1 LFVTVVQ
8 KLAAVVTSARA
19 TMSYFQ
25 SARSVVSSICRPIR
39 SEIRARQG
47 GDVNVVTFRR
57 VGRAAA
63 VACASGALFFGLAGA
78 SVAAPAV
85 APAKHTPAANTVQI
99 TDHDLFQK
107 CHQQDVT
114 SDEADL

>member
-1 LFVTVVQ
+1 
-8 KLAAVVTSARA
+8 
-19 TMSYFQ
+19 
-25 SARSVVSSICRPIR
+25 
-39 SEIRARQG
+39 
-47 GDVNVVTFRR
+47 VNVVTFRW

-63 VACASGALFFGLAGA
+63 VACASGALIFGLAGA

-85 APAKHTPAANTVQI
+85 APAKDITPAANTVQI